1 MNELSPH
8 SEARDMELVPT
19 TTGARA
25 VAASGPPKYRKDNI
39 MKNNYSIAE
48 RNRIVEEYLY
58 CIDRVIRRNSPLMR
72 AAHLDYDDVYQ
83 DLAIRLIRCVSGFDP
98 EKGELKQHI
107 MVQLQYEM
115 LNCKDSRRRY
125 GFTAAPR
132 DLRGAVISLD
142 DFRDDDSLL
151 AVA

>member
-1 MNELSPH
+1 
-8 SEARDMELVPT
+8 
-19 TTGARA
+19 
-25 VAASGPPKYRKDNI
+25 

-48 RNRIVEEYLY
+48 RNRIVEENLY
-58 CIDRVIRRNSPLMR
+58 WIDKTINRNRVLMD

-83 DLAIRLIRCVSGFDP
+83 DLAIRLIRCVESFDP
-98 EKGELKQHI
+98 EKGTLDQHI
-107 MVQLQYEM
+107 MCQLQYEM

-125 GFTAAPR
+125 GFTAAPY

-142 DFRDDDSLL
+142 AFQEDSGVYCDEL

>member
-1 MNELSPH
+1 
-8 SEARDMELVPT
+8 
-19 TTGARA
+19 
-25 VAASGPPKYRKDNI
+25 

-98 EKGELKQHI
+98 EKGELEQHI
-107 MVQLQYEM
+107 MAQLQYEM

-125 GFTAAPR
+125 GFTGAPY

-142 DFRDDDSLL
+142 VFRDVDSLRPDEL